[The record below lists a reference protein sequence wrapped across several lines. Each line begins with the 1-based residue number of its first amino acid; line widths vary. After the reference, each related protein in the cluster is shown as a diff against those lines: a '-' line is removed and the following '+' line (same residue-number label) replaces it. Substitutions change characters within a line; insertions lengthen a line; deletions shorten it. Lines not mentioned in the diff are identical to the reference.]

1 MKVLG
6 NARRVYV
13 SASATPTSAS
23 EALVGEVSNS
33 FDLNA
38 NLVETSDKSTAWQQF
53 ISGIKG
59 ASAQVT
65 LHADIGN
72 ADQMSLISS
81 LIAGTELFVY
91 VGNFAGTGEGAIS
104 ASGYAF
110 KALVSTVNESNDN
123 GSVATRTVT
132 LTANGAVTAS

>member
-6 NARRVYV
+6 NARRVFV
-13 SASATPTSAS
+13 STSATPTSAS
-23 EALVGEVSNS
+23 DALVGEVSNS

-53 ISGIKG
+53 IAGIKG
-59 ASAQVT
+59 ATASVT

-72 ADQMSLISS
+72 ADQLALISS

-91 VGNFAGTGEGAIS
+91 VGNFAGGSGSELT

-110 KALVSTVNESNDN
+110 KALVGSVSESNDN
-123 GSVATRTVT
+123 GSVATRTVN
-132 LTANGAVTAS
+132 LTATGAVTAS